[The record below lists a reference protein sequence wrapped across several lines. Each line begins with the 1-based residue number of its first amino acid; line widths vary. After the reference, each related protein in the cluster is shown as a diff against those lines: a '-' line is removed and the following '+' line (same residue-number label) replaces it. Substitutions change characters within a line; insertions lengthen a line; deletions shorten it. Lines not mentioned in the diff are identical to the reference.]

1 MKKYVQRIIVYIL
14 ALTVLLSSVNCFSI
28 INVSADGFDGD
39 VVENPWGD
47 LFKDPEDIDNPLP
60 DNEYDNTDGN
70 TGEKATIV
78 SNKKAINA
86 FKKSLKTKVVS
97 ATKSKKTAKT
107 ARVSLKKVKKAKGY
121 QVQYST
127 NKKFKKSKT
136 RTLKCKKYKFTIK
149 KIKPG
154 KTYYVRARAYGKYK
168 GKTYYSAWSTRKV
181 IKIKKSGK

>member
-39 VVENPWGD
+39 VVENPWGN
-47 LFKDPEDIDNPLP
+47 LFKDDEKIEDLFP
-60 DNEYDNTDGN
+60 DEESDNTGGN
-70 TGEKATIV
+70 TVTV
-78 SNKKAINA
+78 SKNIAIKV
-86 FKKSLKTKVVS
+86 FKKSLKTKVIS
-97 ATKSKKTAKT
+97 ATRPKKTAKT
-107 ARVSLKKVKKAKGY
+107 ARVTLKKVKKAKGY

-136 RTLKCKKYKFTIK
+136 RTIKCKKYKFTIIKLKSGK
-149 KIKPG
+149 K
-154 KTYYVRARAYGKYK
+154 YYVRARAYGRYK

-181 IKIKKSGK
+181 IKIKKAGK